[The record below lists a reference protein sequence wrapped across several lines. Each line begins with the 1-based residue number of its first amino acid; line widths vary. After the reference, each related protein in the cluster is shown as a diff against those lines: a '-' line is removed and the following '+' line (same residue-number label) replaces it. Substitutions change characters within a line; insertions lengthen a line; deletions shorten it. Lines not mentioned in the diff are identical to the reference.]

1 MIFFLIIL
9 QNVNDLNNIKNQKVE
24 KAFSLGLTVQPY
36 IVIVDNTI
44 SYTVVNDLLFK
55 LETPIKALDICFKAF
70 HTLNLEYPKEAEQ
83 VWHFISEYFFGITD
97 FKHKFIG
104 IKSLVN
110 DLSKQ

>member
-1 MIFFLIIL
+1 L
-9 QNVNDLNNIKNQKVE
+9 QNVNDLNNIKSQKLE
-24 KAFSLGLTVQPY
+24 KAFSSGLTVQPY

-83 VWHFISEYFFGITD
+83 VWHFNSEYFFGITD
-97 FKHKFIG
+97 IKHKFIG
-104 IKSLVN
+104 VKSLVN